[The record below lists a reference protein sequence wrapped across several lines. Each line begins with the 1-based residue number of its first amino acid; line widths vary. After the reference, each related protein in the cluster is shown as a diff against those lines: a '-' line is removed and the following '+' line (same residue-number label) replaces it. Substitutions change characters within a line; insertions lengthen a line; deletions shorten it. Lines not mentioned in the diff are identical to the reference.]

1 MQGHNASVDWWA
13 LGILI
18 FEMLAGFPPFYAD
31 TPLAIYSAILGGK
44 IEWPRAVQGLARD
57 LVGSL
62 LVADRTKRIGNLK
75 NGSED
80 VKNHEWFQGVDWEE
94 VYDKKL
100 IAPFVPTV
108 KGETDTSNFE
118 DYSDEELEIEPV
130 TEAEAKLFENF

>member
-57 LVGSL
+57 LVGNL

-75 NGSED
+75 NGAED
-80 VKNHEWFQGVDWEE
+80 VKNHQWFQGVDWGE

-100 IAPFVPTV
+100 IPPFVPRV

-118 DYSDEELEIEPV
+118 NYSDEELEIEPV
-130 TEAEAKLFENF
+130 TEIEAKNFDSF